1 MWLGSC
7 DVELDERAGAVG
19 RELAGAPRTARRAG
33 HGRRRSLTAAGPRTS
48 APELTSTQPAPAR
61 HSPSSG
67 CGEHPGGCV
76 SARPGP
82 RAGSEAGWEA

>member
-33 HGRRRSLTAAGPRTS
+33 HGRRRSLTPTRHPRHGAHLDTARPGP
-48 APELTSTQPAPAR
+48 TQPIER
-61 HSPSSG
+61 L
-67 CGEHPGGCV
+67 CEHPGGCV